1 MRLSYIAKVL
11 QYTSTVA
18 EKPQCYRINNSP
30 MRLFKSII
38 QALLLGLVRLYQMVI
53 SPWLPNACRY
63 SPTCSQYAIE
73 AIQKYGPIK
82 GTWLA
87 MKRISSCHPWG
98 GSGYDPVP

>member
-1 MRLSYIAKVL
+1 MRFL
-11 QYTSTVA
+11 
-18 EKPQCYRINNSP
+18 
-30 MRLFKSII
+30 KSII
-38 QALLLGLVRLYQMVI
+38 QALLLGLVRLYQMLI

-87 MKRISSCHPWG
+87 MKRIGSCHPWG